1 MEGSQE
7 GHDDNRRFVSEY
19 VQRLN
24 NNNDIEVMSS
34 RATKGCRKGLL
45 AQIVSFMYN
54 GEVAKELEAN
64 VLRKKRFSTVKL
76 ARPGQ

>member
-24 NNNDIEVMSS
+24 NNNDIDGKLGLASTGPTLKLVL
-34 RATKGCRKGLL
+34 GGLL
-45 AQIVSFMYN
+45 SHFVRTGF
-54 GEVAKELEAN
+54 EWPVAC
-64 VLRKKRFSTVKL
+64 FFC
-76 ARPGQ
+76 